1 MVVVFIILFG
11 CLSVGSI
18 FVFLSWTGLVV
29 LAVGFVFGA
38 VFWWLYTS
46 FKSLMLKE
54 NELSLRQG
62 FDRSLNLNKDL
73 LSTNND
79 LIEDLKES
87 RFKNELYK
95 GEMYDLLE
103 RGTFNDRT
111 MH

>member
-1 MVVVFIILFG
+1 
-11 CLSVGSI
+11 
-18 FVFLSWTGLVV
+18 
-29 LAVGFVFGA
+29 
-38 VFWWLYTS
+38 
-46 FKSLMLKE
+46 MLKE

-95 GEMYDLLE
+95 GEMYDLIE
-103 RGTFNDRT
+103 RGTFNGRT

>member
-1 MVVVFIILFG
+1 MVVAFIILFG
-11 CLSVGSI
+11 GFSVGSI
-18 FVFLSWTGLVV
+18 FVLLSWTGLAV
-29 LAVGFVFGA
+29 LVVGFVFGA
-38 VFWWLYTS
+38 AFWWLYTS
-46 FKSLMLKE
+46 YKSLMLKE

-73 LSTNND
+73 LSTNYD

-103 RGTFNDRT
+103 CGTFNDRT
-111 MH
+111 IH

>member
-11 CLSVGSI
+11 GFSVGSI
-18 FVFLSWTGLVV
+18 FVLLSWTGLAV
-29 LAVGFVFGA
+29 LVIGFVLGA
-38 VFWWLYTS
+38 VFWWLFTS
-46 FKSLMLKE
+46 YKSLMLKE

-95 GEMYDLLE
+95 GEMCDLLE

>member
-1 MVVVFIILFG
+1 MVVAFIILFSG
-11 CLSVGSI
+11 FSVGSI
-18 FVFLSWTGLVV
+18 FVLVSWTGLII

-46 FKSLMLKE
+46 YKSLMLKE

-79 LIEDLKES
+79 LVEDLKES

-103 RGTFNDRT
+103 RGIFNDRT